1 MHEKA
6 QARTRPGWQA
16 ALAAGGL
23 LLGLADACGAPRPP
37 APPRAPQEI
46 VLSTSWDDVRAGEE
60 AEREAIAELGLLT
73 DPSLQDYVD
82 ALGRRV
88 ARAAPA
94 QGFAYRFRVV
104 DQWPP
109 NAFSL
114 PGGAIF
120 VSRGLLAL
128 SNSEDELAN
137 VLAHEIVHAS
147 ERHAAGRQAVARG
160 LSPFSLGFLGA
171 AEVAAY
177 ARDQER
183 SADAGGQRL
192 AAAAGFDPRAMGDFL
207 RSLEKIEILRMGA
220 ARLPTFL
227 DTHPGATE
235 RVAATAT
242 LAQQLAWTRRPDAL
256 DRAGYLHRLEGLVL
270 GANPREGV
278 LRGGR
283 FLHPDLDLAVN
294 FPEGWRIANGTTA
307 VVALSP
313 SADARFSLQFAGRGD
328 DPGVPAAAFLAG
340 PARAFRAQIAQA
352 EPLRLGCCDAYQVR
366 GHVSTREGGIS
377 AQLTWLAWRGDLY
390 LISAAA
396 LGPVAQKYFGRARA
410 VARSFR
416 PLSEEERRS
425 IEVER
430 LRLAVAEAGETL
442 PQLLARTGSSWDV
455 QRAAIANDVVA
466 TARLEG
472 DSLLKIAVRE
482 PYAPASPSPGS
493 AKSEE
498 RR

>member
-1 MHEKA
+1 M
-6 QARTRPGWQA
+6 
-16 ALAAGGL
+16 
-23 LLGLADACGAPRPP
+23 
-37 APPRAPQEI
+37 
-46 VLSTSWDDVRAGEE
+46 LSTPYDDVRAGAE
-60 AEREAIAELGLLT
+60 AAREAVAELGLVA
-73 DPSLQDYVD
+73 DEPLQQYVNG
-82 ALGRRV
+82 LGQRL

-94 QGFAYRFRVV
+94 RGFVYRFHVV

-137 VLAHEIVHAS
+137 VLAHEIMHAAQ
-147 ERHAAGRQAVARG
+147 RHAAGRQAVGRG
-160 LSPFSLGFLGA
+160 LSPFSLGWLGA
-171 AEVAAY
+171 AQVAAY

-183 SADAGGQRL
+183 SADADGQRL
-192 AAAAGFDPRAMGDFL
+192 AASAGFDPRAMGAFL

-242 LAQQLAWTRRPDAL
+242 LAQQITWTPRPDAL
-256 DRAGYLHRLEGLVL
+256 DRAAYLRRLDGLVL
-270 GANPREGV
+270 GENPSQGI
-278 LRGGR
+278 LRDGR

-294 FPEGWRIANGTTA
+294 FPDGWRVDNGANA

-313 SADARFSLQFAGRGD
+313 DADARFALQFAGRGD
-328 DPGVPAAAFLAG
+328 DPRAPAAAFLAG
-340 PARAFRAQIAQA
+340 PARIFGAQISEAQ
-352 EPLRLGCCDAYQVR
+352 PLQLGCCAAYQVR
-366 GHVSTREGGIS
+366 GHVATREGGVS
-377 AQLTWLAWRGDLY
+377 AQLTWLTWRGNLY
-390 LISAAA
+390 LLSAAA

-410 VARSFR
+410 MARSFR
-416 PLSEEERRS
+416 PLSAEERSS

-430 LRLAVAEAGETL
+430 LRVALALEGETL
-442 PQLLARTGSSWDV
+442 PELLARTGSSWDV
-455 QRAAIANDVVA
+455 QRVAIANDVVA
-466 TARLEG
+466 TASLGRG
-472 DSLLKIAVRE
+472 DLLKIAVRE

-498 RR
+498 PR